1 MMSTKQT
8 WVKEEAHKV
17 IRTNNKMSF
26 AYLMSFA
33 RKVDFDLQD
42 PNGPMKDLDA
52 FVAARVEEAVTK
64 TENKFKGLVGMTKSH
79 LSDIYKVDRALGAK
93 FRDHLLST
101 NMVEIE
107 SMDPEPEVESAP
119 APKRQAKGKAKEP
132 QGPKVVCGCITKD
145 KKKPC
150 QRTGVAEYGGRCG
163 HHKNSEG
170 PRVTSVET
178 VVVAAEPKSE
188 SMAPMDPGPSEQP
201 VPMTTTKLTVKT
213 APAEVVEDPEE
224 VERRQADFSEEER
237 KMVEEMTSRMG
248 MVGEEG
254 EVRHEELEEWDPF
267 EGENEDEDEDA
278 ESDEMDYE

>member
-1 MMSTKQT
+1 
-8 WVKEEAHKV
+8 
-17 IRTNNKMSF
+17 
-26 AYLMSFA
+26 MSFA

-42 PNGPMKDLDA
+42 PNGPMKDLEA

-79 LSDIYKVDRALGAK
+79 LTDIYKADRALGAK

-101 NMVEIE
+101 NMVEVE
-107 SMDPEPEVESAP
+107 TMDPEPEVVAAKP
-119 APKRQAKGKAKEP
+119 ASNRSKGKEKEP
-132 QGPKVVCGCITKD
+132 QGPVMVCGCITKD

-150 QRTGVAEYGGRCG
+150 QRRGVAEYGGRCG

-188 SMAPMDPGPSEQP
+188 PMAIVEPGPSEQPP
-201 VPMTTTKLTVKT
+201 VPMTTTKVTVKT

-237 KMVEEMTSRMG
+237 KMVEEMTTRMG
-248 MVGEEG
+248 MVGEDG
-254 EVRHEELEEWDPF
+254 EVLHEELEEWDPF
-267 EGENEDEDEDA
+267 EEEEEDEEME